1 MSERKAVFFDIDGTI
16 WNMKNEIPEST
27 IKAIRGL
34 RENGHLAF
42 LCSGRS
48 RAFIQEPKLFHIGFD
63 GVVSGCGT
71 MIEYDGQPVFYKKL
85 DVELV
90 EHTVYTVRKYGLR
103 PILEGRKYL
112 YMDEEEFAGDN
123 YAKKLKAEIGD
134 SIQTIA
140 GEWGRWEVSK
150 LSCATENSDKEKCFH
165 ELEAYYD
172 FMVHDIEVAEFVPK
186 GFHKGTGI
194 AKVCEILD
202 MDIADT
208 FAFGDSANDV
218 GMLRDAG
225 VGVAMGNG
233 SETVKNAADY
243 VTTSMMENGIWNACK
258 HFGLI

>member
-16 WNMKNEIPEST
+16 WNLNNEIPEST
-27 IKAIRGL
+27 IKAIRRL

-48 RAFIQEPKLFHIGFD
+48 RAFIQAPKLFDIGFD

-71 MIEYDGQPVFYKKL
+71 MIEYGGQTVFYKKL

-90 EHTVYTVRKYGLR
+90 ANTLHTVRKYGLR
-103 PILEGRKYL
+103 PILEGREYL
-112 YMDEEEFAGDN
+112 YMDDAEFETDN
-123 YAKKLKAEIGD
+123 YGRKLKAEMGGRLL
-134 SIQTIA
+134 TIA

-150 LSCATENSDKEKCFH
+150 LSCATDNADGEKCFS

-172 FMVHDIEVAEFVPK
+172 FMIHDVPVAEFVPK

-194 AKVCEILD
+194 AKVCEILGMD
-202 MDIADT
+202 MTDT
-208 FAFGDSANDV
+208 FAFGDSANDI

-225 VGVAMGNG
+225 IGVAMGNG
-233 SETVKNAADY
+233 SDAVKEAADY
-243 VTTSMMENGIWNACK
+243 VTDAMMENGIWNACK
-258 HFGLI
+258 HFELI